1 MISLKRLRFY
11 NYYRNYDY
19 RYDFTCSIAQHCTST
34 DRQIIEGSF
43 EAYYQLTD
51 NEIKFEI
58 AENYVPKGYCSVSDF
73 EWKEIKL

>member
-1 MISLKRLRFY
+1 MITFEPQ
-11 NYYRNYDY
+11 Y
-19 RYDFTCSIAQHCTST
+19 RYDFSCSVAQHYTSR

-58 AENYVPKGYCSVSDF
+58 AEHYVPKGYCSVSD
-73 EWKEIKL
+73 LNGRRLNCD

>member
-1 MISLKRLRFY
+1 MTLTFEPQ
-11 NYYRNYDY
+11 Y
-19 RYDFTCSIAQHCTST
+19 RYDFSCSIAQHYTSR

-58 AENYVPKGYCSVSDF
+58 AENYILKGFCSVSDF

>member
-1 MISLKRLRFY
+1 MTLTFEPQ
-11 NYYRNYDY
+11 Y
-19 RYDFTCSIAQHCTST
+19 RYDFTCSIAQHYTSV

-51 NEIKFEI
+51 SEIKNEIVEH
-58 AENYVPKGYCSVSDF
+58 YVPKGYCSVSDF